1 MKQLLLLF
9 VLIVLFSSCQSY
21 LLSTV
26 SSSNT
31 QKIDATGVFKVE
43 NDSLVIS
50 YSFAGNNSPINIEV
64 YNKLNEPLYI
74 NWKKSALIV
83 SDKAYSYVDEK
94 ITINGT
100 TSTLSTQLYKR
111 GDTYTDGKIDA
122 VAKLTKD
129 ESFIPPHA
137 STGRSIYIL
146 NTITMAEI
154 EKNNFQKKRLTYLDG
169 SGEVYG
175 KSADFTAETSPLK
188 FKSYLTLYTL
198 KDNQPKEF
206 STQQDFFVSNVTKA
220 MDDPRDFYQYSN
232 QPGNVIIKY

>member
-1 MKQLLLLF
+1 MKKLVLSSVLLVLL
-9 VLIVLFSSCQSY
+9 SSCQSY

-31 QKIDATGVFKVE
+31 QKADDKGFFKVE
-43 NDSLVIS
+43 NDSLIIT
-50 YSFAGNNSPINIEV
+50 YNFAGNNSPINIEV

-83 SDKAYSYVDEK
+83 ADKAYSYVDDK

-100 TSTLSTQLYKR
+100 ASTVSTQFYKG
-111 GDTYTDGKIDA
+111 GDTYTDGTIAAVGKIA
-122 VAKLTKD
+122 KD

-137 STGRSIYIL
+137 GTGRSIYIL
-146 NTITMAEI
+146 NNISMPEI
-154 EKNNFQKKRLTYLDG
+154 EKNNFKKKRLTYLDG
-169 SGEVYG
+169 SGEIFG
-175 KSADFTAETSPLK
+175 KSADFTPENSPLK

-206 STQQDFFVSNVTKA
+206 SSQQDFFVSNVTKA
-220 MDDPRDFYQYSN
+220 MSDAHEFYQYSN
-232 QPGNVIIKY
+232 QPGNVIVRY